1 MRRWLLPEHIED
13 ILPREAR
20 AMERLRRRILDEFEV
35 HGYQLVMPPL
45 AEYVESLL
53 TGTGHD
59 MDLATFRIVDQLSG
73 RMMGVRADHTPQVAR
88 IDAHLLDRKGV
99 SRLCYCGSVLHTR
112 PAGMTRTR
120 EPVQIGAELY
130 GHKGLEADIE
140 IARLMLASLAKAGVG
155 GVKLDIGQPGIF
167 RALAQAAAL
176 DGERA
181 EALFEAV
188 QQRNAAGIAEATT
201 GLEAGL
207 AAAFGSLPRLHGDRS
222 VLAKAR
228 GALPAVAGIGA
239 ALDDLERLAQA
250 LAGDGVDLG
259 FDLAELGGFNYENGI
274 VFAAF
279 TPSSPDAVARGG
291 RYDDIGRAFG
301 RARAATGFTMD
312 LRQLAALVADGEARS
327 AILAPAGG
335 DAALAAEISR
345 LRAQGEVVVQALPG
359 HEGTEDE
366 LGCDR
371 TLVPGNGRW
380 TVAKRR

>member
-1 MRRWLLPEHIED
+1 VRRWLLPEYIED

-20 AMERLRRRILDEFEV
+20 AMERLRRRILDEFES

-88 IDAHLLDRKGV
+88 IDAHLLDRQGV
-99 SRLCYCGSVLHTR
+99 ARLCYCGSVLHTR

-140 IARLMLASLAKAGVG
+140 IARLMLSSLARAGVSG
-155 GVKLDIGQPGIF
+155 ITLDIGQPAIY
-167 RALAQAAAL
+167 RALLGAAQL
-176 DGERA
+176 QGDRA

-188 QQRNAAGIAEATT
+188 QQKNAAAIGEASQGIDAA
-201 GLEAGL
+201 L
-207 AAAFGSLPRLHGDRS
+207 AAGFASLTRWHGDRS
-222 VLAKAR
+222 MLARAR
-228 GALPAVAGIGA
+228 SALPPVDGIGK

-250 LAGDGVDLG
+250 LAGEGVDIA
-259 FDLAELGGFNYENGI
+259 FDLAELGGFDYENGI

-279 TPSSPDAVARGG
+279 TPASPDAVGRGG

-301 RARAATGFTMD
+301 RARPATGFTMD
-312 LRQLAALVADGEARS
+312 LRLLAALAADGVAKS
-327 AILAPAGG
+327 AILAPGEG
-335 DAALAAEISR
+335 DAALAAEVAR
-345 LRAQGEVVVQALPG
+345 LRAAGEVVVTALPG
-359 HEGTEDE
+359 HEDTEDE

-371 TLVPGNGRW
+371 RLVSLDGRW
-380 TVAKRR
+380 TLAKR